1 MRLEPEQNDP
11 APDERGAATAVSAAR
26 QSRGG
31 SAYQHRLSARGIKS
45 SGAARSASDE
55 DLLASMERLE
65 RAARRPSFE
74 DDEDGSRQKRPY
86 GRQERGAG
94 TGIPGAAAKSVEK
107 HVRGPRVSW

>member
-1 MRLEPEQNDP
+1 MRLEPEQNDS

-65 RAARRPSFE
+65 RAARMSSFE
-74 DDEDGSRQKRPY
+74 DEGLQKRPY
-86 GRQERGAG
+86 GRRERGAG
-94 TGIPGAAAKSVEK
+94 TGTPGVTGKRIEER
-107 HVRGPRVSW
+107 VRGPRVSW

>member
-1 MRLEPEQNDP
+1 MRLEPEKNDP

-45 SGAARSASDE
+45 SGAARSTSDE

-74 DDEDGSRQKRPY
+74 DEDDGLQKRPY

-94 TGIPGAAAKSVEK
+94 AGIPGAAGRSIEK
-107 HVRGPRVSW
+107 HVRDPRVSR